1 MELFLLYRKNVRDK
15 LFYILC
21 TETDEGEHQKY
32 PFTAEQKYKFLFAKT
47 TLTSNT
53 F

>member
-1 MELFLLYRKNVRDK
+1 MFVINFSKK
-15 LFYILC
+15 YIYIF
-21 TETDEGEHQKY
+21 TETERTEKS